1 MKKNQKKVK
10 KVKNTKKEK
19 IMNIVFLLDRS
30 GSMSGSESDTI
41 GGYNSFLNEQRKKN
55 INTKITTVLFDDKY
69 ELLHNQKSINEV
81 KNLTE
86 KDYYVRG
93 CTALLDAIG
102 ITIKNIEK
110 NTDNEK
116 VLFVITTDGLENAS
130 HEYTK
135 EQVYNKFGK
144 KIKTEI
150 NKLYIEYYSYI
161 NKEISLNKLDDLKE
175 EFMEKMY
182 DLIPLA
188 NGLYA
193 YYIPSDFTR
202 TVLDL
207 LFNKKGQLITVFA
220 VVFIL
225 AYFLAI
231 CGFGIYAIL
240 ILLIVVAYASL
251 K

>member
-135 EQVYNKFGK
+135 EQVKEL
-144 KIKTEI
+144 IKSHSNWEF
-150 NKLYIEYYSYI
+150 LYIGANIDSYSEGT
-161 NKEISLNKLDDLKE
+161 KLGISKTNISNYTKDERGTKCLFKSIGKASEMMLSEEMLNTSWKE
-175 EFMEKMY
+175 ELE
-182 DLIPLA
+182 
-188 NGLYA
+188 
-193 YYIPSDFTR
+193 
-202 TVLDL
+202 
-207 LFNKKGQLITVFA
+207 Q
-220 VVFIL
+220 
-225 AYFLAI
+225 
-231 CGFGIYAIL
+231 
-240 ILLIVVAYASL
+240 
-251 K
+251 

>member
-10 KVKNTKKEK
+10 KVKKTKKEK

-135 EQVYNKFGK
+135 EQVKEL
-144 KIKTEI
+144 IKSHSNWEF
-150 NKLYIEYYSYI
+150 LYIGANIDSYSEGT
-161 NKEISLNKLDDLKE
+161 KLGISKTNISNYTKDERGTKCLFKSIGKASEMMISEEMLDISWKE
-175 EFMEKMY
+175 ELE
-182 DLIPLA
+182 
-188 NGLYA
+188 
-193 YYIPSDFTR
+193 
-202 TVLDL
+202 
-207 LFNKKGQLITVFA
+207 Q
-220 VVFIL
+220 
-225 AYFLAI
+225 
-231 CGFGIYAIL
+231 
-240 ILLIVVAYASL
+240 
-251 K
+251 